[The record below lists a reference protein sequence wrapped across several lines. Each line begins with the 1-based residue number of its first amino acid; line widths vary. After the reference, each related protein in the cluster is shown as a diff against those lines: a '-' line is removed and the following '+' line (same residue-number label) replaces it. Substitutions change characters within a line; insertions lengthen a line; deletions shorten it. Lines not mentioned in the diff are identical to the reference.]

1 MSFRSR
7 RHLENQV
14 AHAFEVTARLER
26 ERQHALERAARA
38 DDVRGGIL
46 ALHQPHAQMP
56 TEDGE
61 PPLYCAACA
70 STWPCET
77 VEFVFR
83 FGRHCRPAIEPTIE
97 SPPLDA

>member
-7 RHLENQV
+7 RYLETRV
-14 AHAFEVTARLER
+14 ADAIAHNAQLER
-26 ERQHALERAARA
+26 EKREALERAKRA

-46 ALHQPHAQMP
+46 ALHQPHAQM
-56 TEDGE
+56 TQDIGE
-61 PPLYCAACA
+61 PHLYCTACT

-83 FGRHCRPAIEPTIE
+83 FGRHAPPAELTE
-97 SPPLDA
+97 